1 MEIAD
6 MSQPEMLEQSSSAKK
21 AAGRKRK
28 GITKSP
34 SAAID
39 LEGSE
44 LLGSPRSE
52 TTATPKRE
60 KMRLNSSSRKKSA
73 ENNSSESTEKA
84 AGEHTGARKLFMYL

>member
-1 MEIAD
+1 MD
-6 MSQPEMLEQSSSAKK
+6 QLEMLEFASSAKK

-52 TTATPKRE
+52 TTTTPKRK

-73 ENNSSESTEKA
+73 EKNTSVSSEKA
-84 AGEHTGARKLFMYL
+84 AEAHAGARKLSMF